1 MNSIKLYTKIIA
13 VILLAAVMFSSL
25 LVAGGAEIARASS
38 TAYSEVLDDLHKD
51 NTFDMRNY
59 PANDKDNGLQVIQ
72 IAESTAG
79 ELLIYVYQ
87 PAANVRELTATSI
100 NISSAIGESANWS
113 NYKLELLNLNGVFQK
128 YRVQSFELKA
138 DRLRYYDIS
147 SIFRKWF
154 EDIDYG
160 LPSQNE
166 NDINEVAFAVEQ
178 VWTVCTVNGEISY
191 HMETTETIEI
201 TDKYVGY
208 IRYTSDIIPPW
219 IYGGFV
225 SSTSHY
231 DSHYIAFSTDKKIE
245 ELLSADIY
253 YITRPFEI
261 AALVP
266 VYGNKKENKTH
277 LTYKDKQVIE
287 TVEGAFWQKYSYTW
301 DRIQSVTDFIKDNEL
316 TDEGYA
322 DLLNKQWVL
331 RFTETTTNITVA
343 GAPLIVGT
351 EVNAVS
357 ILRLKFKTDG
367 KTYNLGAIDNKQ
379 SPEGGQKPD
388 NPQDKRTW
396 LDDLFDFFQKIANFF
411 SKLPWWAWL
420 LIIPAAFIV
429 LIIIVMLVIWLIKS
443 GFKLIWRIISAP
455 FRKDK
460 KK

>member
-1 MNSIKLYTKIIA
+1 MPVRPTRTVLPFAFLSLR
-13 VILLAAVMFSSL
+13 ILLS
-25 LVAGGAEIARASS
+25 
-38 TAYSEVLDDLHKD
+38 
-51 NTFDMRNY
+51 
-59 PANDKDNGLQVIQ
+59 
-72 IAESTAG
+72 
-79 ELLIYVYQ
+79 
-87 PAANVRELTATSI
+87 
-100 NISSAIGESANWS
+100 
-113 NYKLELLNLNGVFQK
+113 
-128 YRVQSFELKA
+128 
-138 DRLRYYDIS
+138 
-147 SIFRKWF
+147 
-154 EDIDYG
+154 
-160 LPSQNE
+160 
-166 NDINEVAFAVEQ
+166 
-178 VWTVCTVNGEISY
+178 
-191 HMETTETIEI
+191 
-201 TDKYVGY
+201 
-208 IRYTSDIIPPW
+208 
-219 IYGGFV
+219 
-225 SSTSHY
+225 
-231 DSHYIAFSTDKKIE
+231 STDKKIE

-301 DRIQSVTDFIKDNEL
+301 DRIQSAADFTKENEL
-316 TDEGYA
+316 TGEGYA

-331 RFTETTTNITVA
+331 RFTETTTNITV
-343 GAPLIVGT
+343 GGIPLTVGT
-351 EVNAVS
+351 EVNTVS

-367 KTYNLGAIDNKQ
+367 KIYNLGAIDNKQ

>member
-1 MNSIKLYTKIIA
+1 
-13 VILLAAVMFSSL
+13 
-25 LVAGGAEIARASS
+25 
-38 TAYSEVLDDLHKD
+38 
-51 NTFDMRNY
+51 MRNY

-208 IRYTSDIIPPW
+208 IRYTNGFNTAEKV
-219 IYGGFV
+219 GG
-225 SSTSHY
+225 SYQTER
-231 DSHYIAFSTDKKIE
+231 KI
-245 ELLSADIY
+245 
-253 YITRPFEI
+253 
-261 AALVP
+261 
-266 VYGNKKENKTH
+266 K
-277 LTYKDKQVIE
+277 
-287 TVEGAFWQKYSYTW
+287 
-301 DRIQSVTDFIKDNEL
+301 
-316 TDEGYA
+316 
-322 DLLNKQWVL
+322 
-331 RFTETTTNITVA
+331 
-343 GAPLIVGT
+343 
-351 EVNAVS
+351 
-357 ILRLKFKTDG
+357 
-367 KTYNLGAIDNKQ
+367 
-379 SPEGGQKPD
+379 
-388 NPQDKRTW
+388 
-396 LDDLFDFFQKIANFF
+396 
-411 SKLPWWAWL
+411 
-420 LIIPAAFIV
+420 
-429 LIIIVMLVIWLIKS
+429 
-443 GFKLIWRIISAP
+443 
-455 FRKDK
+455 
-460 KK
+460 